1 MMLWLQLDSI
11 LNGLSPQIPTKHP
24 KQLRHTKIPPRY
36 NNTLPL
42 SQKLQETSQDSSR
55 HHYKTPPDIFKHS
68 KGLSGA
74 VVFVKW
80 NQGGAI
86 MPFWHNP
93 EIQDFFRL
101 ILFKHQNSNQKKNT
115 PYKLFNNYWV
125 MPFLVFLTKNLRFD
139 RDKLFVTVAF
149 DHPVFQVL

>member
-1 MMLWLQLDSI
+1 MIFEKFISGSFGILMYQKKGWKKFVFQGCAIMMLWLQLDSI

-101 ILFKHQNSNQKKNT
+101 ILFKHQNSKKKNT
-115 PYKLFNNYWV
+115 PYKLFNNY
-125 MPFLVFLTKNLRFD
+125 
-139 RDKLFVTVAF
+139 
-149 DHPVFQVL
+149 